1 MSYVPLIAPATTL
14 SRLKFLCSIADS
26 FIYVVSR
33 MGTTGASGTLNAG
46 LGDLCERVHEASGN
60 IPIAVGFGVSTRAHF
75 VSVGQFSEGVVIGS
89 QIINVISQSKPEEID
104 QKVKE
109 YCQMIVGRDGKG
121 STTHG
126 VGTVEAIEKAKG
138 PADVSPTS
146 VIGDKNVEPG
156 LGLGFMGQVNT
167 LNADSEASPQVSTG
181 RRLLHIIRRVLTVAA
196 NPFSLWRIRRSIRT
210 RIFNGL
216 PCRARAWLHRSK

>member
-1 MSYVPLIAPATTL
+1 MSYVPLIAPSTNP

-46 LGDLCERVHEASGN
+46 LGDLCKRVHEASGN
-60 IPIAVGFGVSTRAHF
+60 IPIAVGFGVSTRDHF

-89 QIINVISQSKPEEID
+89 QVINVISQSKPEEIN

-121 STTHG
+121 STTHE
-126 VGTVEAIEKAKG
+126 VGIVEAIERAKG
-138 PADVSPTS
+138 PVDASPTN
-146 VIGDKNVEPG
+146 VISDKDVEPG
-156 LGLGFMGQVNT
+156 PGLMDQLNT
-167 LNADSEASPQVSTG
+167 LNANGEINPQVSIEGCLLCITG
-181 RRLLHIIRRVLTVAA
+181 CVLTVAV
-196 NPFSLWRIRRSIRT
+196 NPFPFWRIRRSIRA
-210 RIFNGL
+210 RAFNGL
-216 PCRARAWLHRSK
+216 PCRARAWLYRSK

>member
-1 MSYVPLIAPATTL
+1 LSYVPLIAPATKL

-46 LGDLCERVHEASGN
+46 LGDLCKRVHEASGN

-121 STTHG
+121 STTHE
-126 VGTVEAIEKAKG
+126 VGIVEAIEKAKG

-156 LGLGFMGQVNT
+156 PGLMDQINT
-167 LNADSEASPQVSTG
+167 LNADSEVSPQVSTG
-181 RRLLHIIRRVLTVAA
+181 RPLLYIVRRVLTAAA